1 LDLFEAIFGRR
12 STRWFTDEPVAQDDL
27 DTMLRAAAAAPS
39 GHNHQMWYFIV
50 IRNKALQKRM
60 RRVVVDEHRRLAEM
74 ALQRGGLEKEAKRL
88 QNLPRGWIFFD
99 TAPISIAVCERMLPP
114 DSRVRLLQ
122 GIGMSE
128 SEVRHR
134 RPSIGLQSVAAA
146 TQNLLLAA
154 HGLGYGA
161 CWMTA
166 PNTAAVQLEELL
178 EIEPPLK
185 LRALVPI
192 GRPAREPK
200 APPPRKPM
208 EEIVRIIDGPM

>member
-1 LDLFEAIFGRR
+1 MELFEAIFGRR
-12 STRWFTDEPVAQDDL
+12 SIRWFTDELVAQDDL
-27 DTMLRAAAAAPS
+27 DTMLRAASAAPS
-39 GHNHQMWYFIV
+39 GHNYQMWYFIV
-50 IRNKALQKRM
+50 VRNKALQVRM
-60 RRVVVDEHRRLAEM
+60 RQVVVDEHRRLAEI
-74 ALQRGGLEKEAKRL
+74 ALQHGGLEVEAKRL

-99 TAPISIAVCERMLPP
+99 TAPITIAVCERLLPP
-114 DSRVRLLQ
+114 DSRARLLR

-134 RPSIGLQSVAAA
+134 RPSSGLQSVAAA

-178 EIEPPLK
+178 QIEPTHK

-200 APPPRKPM
+200 ASPPRKPM
-208 EEIVRIIDGPM
+208 DEIVRVIDEP